1 MKPLPQKLRIP
12 STPPIELELP
22 LNGYAAK
29 LDLIGQ
35 ALNGLIASDNADG
48 AGLEHDD
55 EWYAAKAYD
64 IGAAT
69 FELYVQEDLS
79 AVRRFNRK
87 VGV

>member
-1 MKPLPQKLRIP
+1 MLPPLEDEVDSKHWLGVYFCGCALQGLLLAGDNDGGG
-12 STPPIELELP
+12 T
-22 LNGYAAK
+22 LN
-29 LDLIGQ
+29 
-35 ALNGLIASDNADG
+35 
-48 AGLEHDD
+48 HDD

-87 VGV
+87 VGL